1 MKSDLKVEKNDNT
14 GRLVV
19 RYEKGILLGYQKK
32 VLASGEIRN
41 FIKMEFVNIHSNDVV
56 NYCIEG
62 LEALSEY
69 KVLSFN
75 HAMDLLEMVLNA
87 LMKSEE
93 YLVDIGNICLDPD
106 YIYIEPVRNYI
117 NFFYKPSEQPSYWL
131 KSFRGLVIHI
141 NDSYENRDTK
151 VYFEKLIKYIDE
163 NNKTMEDLCLKISE
177 LKRDAHICGIS

>member
-1 MKSDLKVEKNDNT
+1 VKSELKVERNYNA

-19 RYEKGILLGYQKK
+19 SYEKGTLSEYQKK

-41 FIKMEFVNIHSNDVV
+41 ILKMEFINIKSGDVV

-62 LEALSEY
+62 LEPLSEY

-75 HAMDLLEMVLNA
+75 RVMDLLEMVLNA

-106 YIYIEPVRNYI
+106 YIYIEPASHLI
-117 NFFYKPSEQPSYWL
+117 KFFYKPSEAPSYWL
-131 KSFRGLVIHI
+131 KSFRGLVIRI
-141 NDSYENRDTK
+141 NDAYGNRDIK
-151 VYFEKLIKYIDE
+151 VYFEKLINYIDE
-163 NNKTMEDLCLKISE
+163 NNKTLEDLSLKISE
-177 LKRDAHICGIS
+177 LKRDAHICGIR